1 MPSTSS
7 PPSAGRSGSS
17 DVAQQ
22 AGPAGTRESEEPRTK
37 RRRAKADRAPKPP
50 GWFDA
55 WTRDVARDV
64 TAEDLQRLFTHE
76 TREAY
81 RFFARGLDEERVA
94 REPWW
99 RALGLRTRQVFM
111 AFTLRLS
118 PARRALYL
126 IALVVA
132 LIGVLKL
139 YRQWGRVDVP
149 FGTPFF
155 HLTLFAPQWADGTL
169 ALLVSFILINLLLLI
184 EVADRLSLKGEL
196 EVAREIQ
203 LAMLPT
209 GTYSSGDAEICGVT
223 RPANTVGGD
232 FYDVIPLSGDP
243 DGRVIVT
250 IGDVAGKGSPAALLM
265 ALLLA
270 VLRTLVDERLEP
282 CALMARLNT
291 QICRHTPGS
300 RFITLFY
307 GVYTPS
313 TGLLTYVN
321 AGQNPPLLRRADG
334 TFDRLGG
341 TGVALGMF
349 EGSGYTSV
357 DTHVDPGDILVLYS
371 DGITEAESPAG
382 LPFEETGL
390 ERFLSAR
397 GEEPPAVLA
406 PALLRAVEAHARD
419 SRFTDDLTVL
429 ILTRGA
435 GPG

>member
-1 MPSTSS
+1 MARRT
-7 PPSAGRSGSS
+7 ASG
-17 DVAQQ
+17 
-22 AGPAGTRESEEPRTK
+22 PH
-37 RRRAKADRAPKPP
+37 
-50 GWFDA
+50 WFDA
-55 WTRDVARDV
+55 WTRDVARDL
-64 TAEDLQRLFTHE
+64 TAEDLQRRFTRD

-81 RFFARGLDEERVA
+81 RFFTRGLDEDQLAKERWT
-94 REPWW
+94 R
-99 RALGLRTRQVFM
+99 RQLLRIRQVFV
-111 AFTLRLS
+111 AFTLKLS

-126 IALVVA
+126 VSLVIALV
-132 LIGVLKL
+132 GVVNL
-139 YRQWGRVDVP
+139 YQGWKAVTIP

-155 HLTLFAPQWADGTL
+155 RVMVIAPQWANGTFSL
-169 ALLVSFILINLLLLI
+169 LISMFLMNLLVLL

-209 GTYSSGDAEICGVT
+209 GTFVAGDAEICGLT

-232 FYDVIPLSGDP
+232 FYDVLPLA

-270 VLRTLVDERLEP
+270 VLRTLVDEALEAQ
-282 CALMARLNT
+282 ALVTRLNT
-291 QICRHTPGS
+291 QICRHTPAS

-313 TGLLTYVN
+313 TGEITYVN

-334 TFDRLGG
+334 SIERLHS

-349 EGSGYTSV
+349 EGSTYEAAHAV
-357 DTHVDPGDILVLYS
+357 VNRGDLVALYS
-371 DGITEAESPAG
+371 DGITEAENPG
-382 LPFEETGL
+382 GVPFEESGL
-390 ERFLSAR
+390 ERFLAAR
-397 GEEPPAVLA
+397 GSDPPAVIA
-406 PALLRAVEAHARD
+406 PALMKAVESHAAD

-429 ILTRGA
+429 VLKRA
-435 GPG
+435 A